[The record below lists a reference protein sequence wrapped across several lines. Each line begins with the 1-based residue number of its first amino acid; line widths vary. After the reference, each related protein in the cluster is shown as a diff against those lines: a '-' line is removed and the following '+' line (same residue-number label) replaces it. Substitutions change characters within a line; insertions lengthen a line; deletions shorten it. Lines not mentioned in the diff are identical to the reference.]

1 MSGPE
6 RISVA
11 LLVASDRASRGER
24 EDRVEKAVRSFLEK
38 RGLTLG
44 RFAVVPDD
52 EDVIRETMREW
63 ADSGEVDLLLTA
75 GGTGVS
81 PRDVTP
87 EATGPLLERP
97 IPGIA
102 EAMRSASMAKSPNAA
117 LSRAL
122 AGLRGN
128 VMIINL
134 PGSPK
139 AAVENIEAVFEAAL
153 HGISKAKGDESECAP
168 SA

>member
-1 MSGPE
+1 MSAPGK
-6 RISVA
+6 ISTA

-24 EDRVEKAVRSFLEK
+24 EDRVEKAMRSFLEK
-38 RGLTLG
+38 QGLTLG

-52 EDVIRETMREW
+52 EEAIRETMREW

-87 EATGPLLERP
+87 EATRPLLDRP
-97 IPGIA
+97 IPGIP
-102 EAMRSASMAKSPNAA
+102 EAMRAASLAKSSNAV
-117 LSRAL
+117 LSRGL
-122 AGLRGN
+122 AGLRGK

-134 PGSPK
+134 PGSPR

-153 HGISKAKGDESECAP
+153 HGISKAGGDESECAP